1 MATSGPKSQERR
13 AVVGKHKKGAR
24 TSGKAEV
31 HARGFGQAVE
41 NALAGAKDILYPT
54 GKAFTKENPARIDV
68 TVTFEATV
76 SVWNPGVIDEY
87 RAVVTPAG

>member
-1 MATSGPKSQERR
+1 MAASGSAKSTERR

-24 TSGKAEV
+24 TSQKAQV
-31 HARGFGQAVE
+31 HALGFGQALE
-41 NALAGAKDILYPT
+41 NALAGAKDILYPDN
-54 GKAFTKENPARIDV
+54 KALTKTNPARADV

-87 RAVVTPAG
+87 RAIITGD